1 MVNKELLIKVQG
13 CLMQHMNSEYTH
25 VHGTIPTIIPTCVHI
40 LRFGG
45 KKILGGG
52 VLAPGSICSRFL
64 KYVLNK
70 V

>member
-1 MVNKELLIKVQG
+1 MQQQVVGMVNKELLIKVQG

-45 KKILGGG
+45 KKILGVAFWHPGAY
-52 VLAPGSICSRFL
+52 APGF
-64 KYVLNK
+64 
-70 V
+70 